1 MLLWGATV
9 LKKTLPVKYKP
20 NTSPA
25 VLEQFLIQMKGPEEL
40 LVNILH
46 KIPSLSP
53 VLPHTQSKTQHVNG
67 EAVQEQI
74 LVSQT
79 ATTPKNFWNI
89 SASFHCFHSQFSRDS
104 HVPFWS
110 TRCCSF
116 WCQCW
121 QEFLEMPQTPLA
133 GVGYDCPSPHTDILG
148 KQETCHCCG
157 HS

>member
-25 VLEQFLIQMKGPEEL
+25 VLEQFLIQMKGPKEL

-89 SASFHCFHSQFSRDS
+89 SIILLPSLSVQQRSSCTFLINMLLFILMSMLTGVSGNASNTSCRSGIRLSFPS
-104 HVPFWS
+104 H
-110 TRCCSF
+110 
-116 WCQCW
+116 
-121 QEFLEMPQTPLA
+121 
-133 GVGYDCPSPHTDILG
+133 
-148 KQETCHCCG
+148 
-157 HS
+157 